1 MNQKG
6 VPYLTLKT
14 TESFYTNLSQGR
26 KTQQVGTSFC
36 LEHRQVCSI
45 VCGWDCIA
53 ALELGFSV
61 FFIKPEMLWSICVAK
76 ICAVSDKLCIFWAA
90 CETRAF
96 VSTIINA
103 FLMHAVFLSTSEQ
116 VLLFLF
122 DNIFCLICLWAE
134 MHNRDIL
141 NYVVLKFTRWSAW
154 MTNGLNN
161 WAVLSIFMI
170 YNDEVQL
177 NKLTSFG

>member
-1 MNQKG
+1 M
-6 VPYLTLKT
+6 YLTSLWKPLKA
-14 TESFYTNLSQGR
+14 FIQ
-26 KTQQVGTSFC
+26 TSRREENPAGWDKLC
-36 LEHRQVCSI
+36 LEHRQICSI

-76 ICAVSDKLCIFWAA
+76 MCAVSDKLGIIWAA

-122 DNIFCLICLWAE
+122 DNVFRLIYLWAE

-154 MTNGLNN
+154 IYNGLNN
-161 WAVLSIFMI
+161 WAVLSVFII